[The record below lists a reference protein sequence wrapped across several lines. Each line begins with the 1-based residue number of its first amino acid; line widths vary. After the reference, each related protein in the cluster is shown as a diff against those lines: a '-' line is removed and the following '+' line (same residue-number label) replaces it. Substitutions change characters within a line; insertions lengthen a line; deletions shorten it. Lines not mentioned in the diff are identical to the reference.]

1 MAPSGERESLLLWRL
16 LLLLLIA
23 ANLALATF
31 LVWGPRRQPPPAA
44 EEGIPV
50 LRLLSERREDPAP
63 STPEQPAAELASP
76 PEPLAA
82 LPPARCFTIGPVA
95 SQAELRRVV
104 ELLSPLLSDLQV
116 RERLRAVSRGHAV
129 FLPAFPSRAEA
140 LAAARRLAAQG
151 IRDYYVV
158 TSGEQENTIS
168 LGLFR
173 DPAAAERRRQQ
184 IEALGF
190 SPIVRERI
198 EETRVFFLD
207 LIEDPSAPVD
217 WRVLVS
223 PTLKQSAEPL
233 PCPEISAAGG

>member
-1 MAPSGERESLLLWRL
+1 MFWRL
-16 LLLLLIA
+16 LLLLLLG
-23 ANLALATF
+23 ANLALAAW
-31 LVWGPRRQPPPAA
+31 LVWAPGRQPPPAS
-44 EEGIPV
+44 EPGIPS
-50 LRLLSERREDPAP
+50 LRLLSERRQEPPPA
-63 STPEQPAAELASP
+63 PEQPAAELASP

-82 LPPARCFTIGPVA
+82 LPPARCFTIGPVG
-95 SQAELRRVV
+95 SQAELRRIV
-104 ELLSPLLSDLQV
+104 ELLSPLLADLQV

-184 IEALGF
+184 LEALGF

-198 EETRVFFLD
+198 EETRVYFVD

-233 PCPEISAAGG
+233 ACPDRSGAGG